1 MHLSFQSRTV
11 EIWTKSATQGL
22 YGVTIKA
29 PRLAATINKIV
40 GTYEEGTVFKVGEEP
55 TFTLTLLQL
64 KQVADR
70 VPKIGKILAQILP
83 PPATFTPGCCL
94 E

>member
-22 YGVTIKA
+22 YAITVKA
-29 PRLAATINKIV
+29 PRLASAINAVV
-40 GTYEEGTVFKVGEEP
+40 GTYEAGTVFRVGEEP

-70 VPKIGKILAQILP
+70 VPKVAKILAQILP
-83 PPATFTPGCCL
+83 PPPSHPSAA
-94 E
+94 